1 MVNPGSIDNGFS
13 TELAAFA
20 QELIRIEGLSGRE
33 EAVARAIAAKME
45 ALGYDEVR
53 IDRYGNVLG
62 RMGNGTKK
70 LLFDSHTDTVAV
82 YDADQ
87 WQVPPFSGEVKDG
100 FLWGRGSVDM
110 KSGLAASVFA
120 PVLAKERGMLDGKT
134 VYVTCTIFE
143 EDCDGVGLDLL
154 LADSRIQPDYAVVCE
169 PSNNR
174 IAIGHK
180 GKAQIILK
188 TKGVSA
194 HGSAPEKG
202 VNAIYEMAEIIRRV
216 DQTNRN
222 LPVINGRKGTLVL
235 SRISSTAVSLN
246 AVPSECE
253 IYLDRRTVPG
263 ETQDTLQAE
272 MDALT
277 AGKDATWEV
286 DTIRRTSWTGQPL
299 TYYPL
304 HTAWELGREH
314 PLMQAFIRAYQQVIG
329 ITPEKLDFWD
339 FSTNAVALV
348 SRGIPVIG
356 FGPGDPKLAHMRD
369 ERCAVSQI
377 EEACLLYAQL
387 IGLT

>member
-20 QELIRIEGLSGRE
+20 QELIRIEGLSGQE
-33 EAVARAIAAKME
+33 DAVARAIAAKME
-45 ALGYDEVR
+45 TLGYDEVR

-62 RMGNGTKK
+62 RMGNGAKK

-82 YDADQ
+82 HDADQ
-87 WQVPPFSGEVKDG
+87 WQVPPFSGEIKDG

-110 KSGLAASVFA
+110 KSGLAASVYA
-120 PVLAKERGMLDGKT
+120 PVFARQQGKLDGKT

-169 PSNNR
+169 PSNNQ

-202 VNAIYEMAEIIRRV
+202 VNAVYEMAEIIRRV

-263 ETQDTLQAE
+263 ETQDSLQAE

-277 AGKDATWEV
+277 AGRDATWEV

-304 HTAWELGREH
+304 HTAWELEREH
-314 PLMQAFIRAYQQVIG
+314 PLTQAFMQAYQQVIG
-329 ITPEKLDFWD
+329 TTPEELDFWD

-377 EEACLLYAQL
+377 EEACLLYAQV
-387 IGLT
+387 IGLI

>member
-20 QELIRIEGLSGRE
+20 QELIRIEGLSGQE
-33 EAVARAIAAKME
+33 DAVARAIAAKME
-45 ALGYDEVR
+45 TLGYDEVR

-62 RMGNGTKK
+62 RMGNGAKK

-82 YDADQ
+82 HDADQ
-87 WQVPPFSGEVKDG
+87 WQVPPFSGEIKDG

-120 PVLAKERGMLDGKT
+120 PVLAKERGKLDGKT

-169 PSNNR
+169 PSNNQ

-202 VNAIYEMAEIIRRV
+202 VNAVYEMAEIIRRV

-277 AGKDATWEV
+277 AGRDATWEV

-377 EEACLLYAQL
+377 EEACLLYAQV
-387 IGLT
+387 IGLI

>member
-20 QELIRIEGLSGRE
+20 QELIRIEGLSGQE
-33 EAVARAIAAKME
+33 DAVARAIAAKME
-45 ALGYDEVR
+45 TLGYDEVR

-62 RMGNGTKK
+62 RMGNGAKK

-82 YDADQ
+82 HDADQ
-87 WQVPPFSGEVKDG
+87 WQVPPFSGEIKDG

-110 KSGLAASVFA
+110 KSGLAASVYA
-120 PVLAKERGMLDGKT
+120 PVFARQQGKLDGKT

-202 VNAIYEMAEIIRRV
+202 VNAVYEMAEIIRRV

-277 AGKDATWEV
+277 AGRDATWEV

-304 HTAWELGREH
+304 HTAWELEREH
-314 PLMQAFIRAYQQVIG
+314 PLTQAFMQAYQQVIG
-329 ITPEKLDFWD
+329 TTPEELDFWD

-377 EEACLLYAQL
+377 EEACLLYAQV
-387 IGLT
+387 IGLI

>member
-20 QELIRIEGLSGRE
+20 QELIRIEGLSGQE
-33 EAVARAIAAKME
+33 DAVARAIAAKME
-45 ALGYDEVR
+45 TLGYDEVR

-62 RMGNGTKK
+62 RMGNGAKK

-82 YDADQ
+82 HDADQ
-87 WQVPPFSGEVKDG
+87 WQVPPFSGEIKDG

-110 KSGLAASVFA
+110 KSGLAASVYA
-120 PVLAKERGMLDGKT
+120 PVFARQQGKLDGKT

-169 PSNNR
+169 PSNNQ

-202 VNAIYEMAEIIRRV
+202 VNAVYEMAEIIRRV

-263 ETQDTLQAE
+263 ETQDSLQAE

-277 AGKDATWEV
+277 AGRDATWEV

-339 FSTNAVALV
+339 FSTNAVALG

-377 EEACLLYAQL
+377 EEACLLYAQV
-387 IGLT
+387 IGLI

>member
-20 QELIRIEGLSGRE
+20 QELIRIEGLSGQE
-33 EAVARAIAAKME
+33 DAVARAIAAKME
-45 ALGYDEVR
+45 TLGYDEVR
-53 IDRYGNVLG
+53 LDRYGNVLG
-62 RMGNGTKK
+62 RMGNGAKK

-82 YDADQ
+82 HDADQ
-87 WQVPPFSGEVKDG
+87 WQVPPFSGEIKDG

-110 KSGLAASVFA
+110 KSGLAASVYA
-120 PVLAKERGMLDGKT
+120 PVFARQQGKLDGKT

-169 PSNNR
+169 PSNNQ

-202 VNAIYEMAEIIRRV
+202 VNAVYEMAEIIRRV

-263 ETQDTLQAE
+263 ETQDSLQAE

-277 AGKDATWEV
+277 AGRDATWEV

-377 EEACLLYAQL
+377 EEACLLYAQV
-387 IGLT
+387 IGLI

>member
-1 MVNPGSIDNGFS
+1 MTIPGSINNGFS
-13 TELAAFA
+13 NELVTFA
-20 QELIRIEGLSGRE
+20 QELIRTEGLSGQE
-33 EAVARAIAAKME
+33 EAVARAIVAKME

-62 RMGNGTKK
+62 RIGNGDKK

-82 YDADQ
+82 HDADQ
-87 WQVPPFSGEVKDG
+87 WQLPPFSGEIKDG

-110 KSGLAASVFA
+110 KSGLAASVYA
-120 PVLAKERGMLDGKT
+120 PVIARKLGKLEGKT
-134 VYVTCTIFE
+134 VYVSCTIFE

-154 LADSRIQPDYAVVCE
+154 LADSRIHPDYAVVCE
-169 PSNNR
+169 PSNNQ

-202 VNAIYEMAEIIRRV
+202 VNAVYEMAEIIQRV
-216 DQTNRN
+216 DQANRN
-222 LPVINGRKGTLVL
+222 LPIINGRKGTLVL

-263 ETQDTLQAE
+263 ETEQSLRAE
-272 MDALT
+272 MDALI
-277 AGKDATWEV
+277 AGKDAAWEV

-299 TYYPL
+299 TYRPL

-314 PLMQAFIRAYQQVIG
+314 PLAQTFMRAYEQVMG
-329 ITPEKLDFWD
+329 TAPEQLDFWD
-339 FSTNAVALV
+339 FSTNAVALI
-348 SRGIPVIG
+348 SRDIPVIG

-377 EEACLLYAQL
+377 AEACVLYARVIEL
-387 IGLT
+387 I